1 MCSEMALTLLVVAE
15 PRRGVIT
22 SFTKHHAEAFVLPAG
37 AVSKRSLNRVLIAPL
52 PLITEQD
59 FLGML
64 PAE

>member
-1 MCSEMALTLLVVAE
+1 MCSEMPLPLLVVAE
-15 PRRGVIT
+15 SRRDVIT